1 MLLGPLHCS
10 KEGMDFIFMILN
22 YKYHAIWGARVATTE
37 DASGKRLVAV
47 GEDLRGCFVLTLC
60 LALFGAHNSLLAKSF
75 GRLLEVA
82 VD

>member
-1 MLLGPLHCS
+1 
-10 KEGMDFIFMILN
+10 MILN
-22 YKYHAIWGARVATTE
+22 YKYLAIWVARVATTE

-60 LALFGAHNSLLAKSF
+60 LALFGARNSLLLAKSF
-75 GRLLEVA
+75 GRLLVVA